1 MGYVEDNLMEGE
13 KILYRAKL
21 HWAFFIGPVLIFLIA
36 LMFGVFA
43 TLGKEDSTTS
53 STCCMPIF
61 FFILALL
68 TGIDSLVSYLT
79 TEFALTDRRII
90 AKTGFIRRRSVDL
103 LLTKVE
109 SIGVNQPIL
118 GRLLDFGTIIVTGTG
133 GTREP
138 FKNIA
143 QPLELRHRV
152 TTQISSNKT

>member
-13 KILYRAKL
+13 QILYRAKL
-21 HWAFFIGPVLIFLIA
+21 HWAVFILPGLIFLIA
-36 LMFGVFA
+36 FMFGVFA
-43 TLGKEDSTTS
+43 LMGREDTTTS
-53 STCCMPIF
+53 SLCCIPVF
-61 FFILALL
+61 FLILALL

-79 TEFALTDRRII
+79 TEFAMTDRRII

-109 SIGVNQPIL
+109 SIGVNQPIF
-118 GRLLDFGTIIVTGTG
+118 GRLFDFGTITVTGTG
-133 GTREP
+133 GTKEP